1 MIKVIINITTALD
14 RRNGVSYHYAT
25 LWNPCLSA
33 WDKMQF
39 VVHGR
44 SNLTYWLDQTMNV
57 AAREIVLVEDII
69 GKVDYNRRVKSM
81 KHMDE
86 VLGDIM
92 TFITREE

>member
-1 MIKVIINITTALD
+1 MIKAIVNITTALD

-25 LWNPCLSA
+25 LWNPRLSA

-44 SNLTYWLDQTMNV
+44 SNITYWLDTTMGV
-57 AAREIVLVEDII
+57 LAREIVIVEDII

-81 KHMDE
+81 KHMDK
-86 VLGDIM
+86 VLDDIA